1 MKWTPYPF
9 SILVREL
16 SDLDNALHSFLS
28 CKFTIEVQQKH
39 PNFPIIAY
47 FAKKSKR
54 CYNKEVRFNI
64 KNRED
69 GRYKMGLIPEVF
81 PRKGIFLWIL
91 LIQTEKKR

>member
-1 MKWTPYPF
+1 M
-9 SILVREL
+9 LEL
-16 SDLDNALHSFLS
+16 W
-28 CKFTIEVQQKH
+28 
-39 PNFPIIAY
+39 
-47 FAKKSKR
+47 
-54 CYNKEVRFNI
+54 YNEKVRFNI